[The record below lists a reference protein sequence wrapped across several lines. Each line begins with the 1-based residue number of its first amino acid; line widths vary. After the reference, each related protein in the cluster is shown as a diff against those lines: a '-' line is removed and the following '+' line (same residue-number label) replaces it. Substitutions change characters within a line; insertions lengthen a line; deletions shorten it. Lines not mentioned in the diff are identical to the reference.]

1 MNRKRFDEE
10 LSAYLDGESDDPE
23 AVARLLQKDADA
35 ARRYMEWSKLS
46 AHLRALPPP
55 QVHPAFA
62 TRVVALARE
71 SSAPHRPPR
80 LAWLYGLAAAA
91 LFAVIVAPWAFR
103 QESAVP
109 ALDPRVAQVL
119 ESREQSGETIESLAS
134 VLDERMPEDWDAV
147 VDESLELASESV
159 DDYTTVLASVAFLRD
174 DPGQF
179 EYEGSV
185 DIEMGLL
192 TDNELNTL
200 KSLLDQ
206 YAERGTEIL

>member
-1 MNRKRFDEE
+1 VKPKQFDEE
-10 LSAYLDGESDDPE
+10 LSAYLDGESDEPE

-35 ARRYMEWSKLS
+35 ARRYMELSKLS
-46 AHLRALPPP
+46 AHLKALRPPE
-55 QVHPAFA
+55 VHPSFA

-71 SSAPHRPPR
+71 SATPQRRPR
-80 LAWLYGLAAAA
+80 LAWLYGLAVAA
-91 LFAVIVAPWAFR
+91 LFAVIVAPLVLR
-103 QESAVP
+103 RESAVP
-109 ALDPRVAQVL
+109 TLDPRVAQVL
-119 ESREQSGETIESLAS
+119 ELREQSGETIESLAS

-147 VDESLELASESV
+147 VDDSLDLASESA
-159 DDYTTVLASVAFLRD
+159 DDYTTLLASVAFLRD

-192 TDNELNTL
+192 TDSELNTL

-206 YAERGTEIL
+206 YAEQGTEIL